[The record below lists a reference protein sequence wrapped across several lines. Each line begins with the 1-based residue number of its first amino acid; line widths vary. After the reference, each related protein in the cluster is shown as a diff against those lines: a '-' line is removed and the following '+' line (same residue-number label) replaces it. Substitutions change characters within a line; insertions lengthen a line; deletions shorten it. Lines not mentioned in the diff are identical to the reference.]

1 MINKIVLYLQRGL
14 HQQKPDAPEMS
25 GNNNLSTFH
34 IFFIADF
41 FSYYKGESP
50 VQLVSWKFLAITFET
65 HKLILTN
72 L

>member
-50 VQLVSWKFLAITFET
+50 VQLVS
-65 HKLILTN
+65 
-72 L
+72 